1 MAGSSALGFSAGR
14 CGLILS
20 ARAAERAV
28 VQRCPVQG
36 NSPSDRKDYPDFESP
51 QESLHRCPPTRSM
64 TRTVARR
71 ECAPASEP
79 QARNLAFF
87 RHRGI
92 FRSDVPCWDLESWGR
107 GATSRWSVPG
117 PATSRRDG
125 RSAPCPSSTMSSGRL
140 FLDQVGR
147 HQRLSPLHRQ
157 QHNNTH
163 LPEHP
168 GKGDISTLP
177 ARGHFYF
184 ALTFSTS
191 LLDLILGERYIRIS
205 PNDATLK

>member
-79 QARNLAFF
+79 QARNLAFS
-87 RHRGI
+87 GI
-92 FRSDVPCWDLESWGR
+92 AESFGPMCRVGISKAGAGVPPP
-107 GATSRWSVPG
+107 V
-117 PATSRRDG
+117 G
-125 RSAPCPSSTMSSGRL
+125 RSRA
-140 FLDQVGR
+140 Q
-147 HQRLSPLHRQ
+147 
-157 QHNNTH
+157 
-163 LPEHP
+163 
-168 GKGDISTLP
+168 
-177 ARGHFYF
+177 
-184 ALTFSTS
+184 
-191 LLDLILGERYIRIS
+191 LLQ
-205 PNDATLK
+205 DATEGARLAHRPR

>member
-1 MAGSSALGFSAGR
+1 MAGSSVLGLPAGR

-20 ARAAERAV
+20 VRAAKRAV

-51 QESLHRCPPTRSM
+51 HESLHRCPPTRSM
-64 TRTVARR
+64 TRTVARW
-71 ECAPASEP
+71 ECAPTSEP

-92 FRSDVPCWDLESWGR
+92 FRSDVQCWDLESWGR

-125 RSAPCPSSTMSSGRL
+125 RSAPCSSSTMSSGRL
-140 FLDQVGR
+140 FLDRVARQ
-147 HQRLSPLHRQ
+147 QSPSPLHRQ
-157 QHNNTH
+157 
-163 LPEHP
+163 PEHNMQFP
-168 GKGDISTLP
+168 ATLAKGDISTLP

-184 ALTFSTS
+184 ALTDLQT
-191 LLDLILGERYIRIS
+191 LLAG
-205 PNDATLK
+205 

>member
-1 MAGSSALGFSAGR
+1 M
-14 CGLILS
+14 ILS

-140 FLDQVGR
+140 FIDRVARQ
-147 HQRLSPLHRQ
+147 HCPSPLHRHGQ
-157 QHNNTH
+157 NNMH
-163 LPEHP
+163 PLPAPAEP
-168 GKGDISTLP
+168 DISTLQ
-177 ARGHFYF
+177 RIGHFYF
-184 ALTFSTS
+184 ALTCTR
-191 LLDLILGERYIRIS
+191 LPLDIAAKLTYARSNFLVLASKRYQGGG
-205 PNDATLK
+205 